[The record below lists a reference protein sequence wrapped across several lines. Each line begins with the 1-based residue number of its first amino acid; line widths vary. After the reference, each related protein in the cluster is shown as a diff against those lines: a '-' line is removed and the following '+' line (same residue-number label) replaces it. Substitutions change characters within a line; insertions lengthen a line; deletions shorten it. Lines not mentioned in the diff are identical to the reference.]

1 MLIGGQIITGIKLN
15 KQQEIITKIEEPFKM
30 QESNWETTGVQARL
44 LTVSSSDENKYAT
57 IAEVKSSILAMYP
70 VGSIYLST
78 SSTNPSNFIGGTWV
92 AYGQGRTL
100 VGVGTSD
107 KTFAINETGGES
119 THKLTVAE
127 MPSHDH
133 EQRVTVGTTG
143 SAVRND
149 YNTDGKGLAYDQG
162 VNTSAR
168 GGNGAHN
175 NLQPYI
181 TCYMWKRTA

>member
-1 MLIGGQIITGIKLN
+1 
-15 KQQEIITKIEEPFKM
+15 M
-30 QESNWETTGVQARL
+30 QESNWETTGVQASL

-107 KTFAINETGGES
+107 RC
-119 THKLTVAE
+119 V
-127 MPSHDH
+127 
-133 EQRVTVGTTG
+133 
-143 SAVRND
+143 
-149 YNTDGKGLAYDQG
+149 
-162 VNTSAR
+162 
-168 GGNGAHN
+168 
-175 NLQPYI
+175 
-181 TCYMWKRTA
+181 